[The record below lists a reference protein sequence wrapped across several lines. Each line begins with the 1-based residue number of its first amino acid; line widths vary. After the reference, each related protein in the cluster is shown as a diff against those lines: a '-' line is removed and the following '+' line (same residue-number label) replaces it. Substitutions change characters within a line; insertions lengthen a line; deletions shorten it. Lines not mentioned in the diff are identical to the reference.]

1 MSKTIKKNTKYSK
14 INIKDLDLEL
24 KEEDKNEIKNE
35 LIKSEPKK
43 KVKYSKIIFFT

>member
-14 INIKDLDLEL
+14 INIKDLEL

-35 LIKSEPKK
+35 LIKSESKK